1 MDLDDPLEQA
11 TYFFILN
18 RTSFS
23 GSTLSG
29 GFSQESSKKRFTQS
43 SIQRVQN
50 LSLESLQFFNMDF
63 EPFLEEVAT
72 GAENPFIFLDPP
84 YFLEGKSQLYGYKGN
99 MHKTF
104 EHERLHRSLAN
115 HDN

>member
-50 LSLESLQFFNMDF
+50 LSLENLQFFNMDF

-72 GAENPFIFLDPP
+72 GAENSFIFLDPP